1 MPDDVL
7 AEGDIFNRAPRT
19 RPVLIPHCQLDS
31 PAVLGREPIVLKD
44 IALYQQSTRVLELKI
59 VFDRSPHPLQLVGLK
74 KWLFRISM
82 SEGTKLLMEGFPPPN
97 IMFSPVT

>member
-44 IALYQQSTRVLELKI
+44 IALYQQSTRVLEFKI
-59 VFDRSPHPLQLVGLK
+59 VFDRSPHPPPACRLKEMVIPNFDVG
-74 KWLFRISM
+74 
-82 SEGTKLLMEGFPPPN
+82 GH
-97 IMFSPVT
+97 